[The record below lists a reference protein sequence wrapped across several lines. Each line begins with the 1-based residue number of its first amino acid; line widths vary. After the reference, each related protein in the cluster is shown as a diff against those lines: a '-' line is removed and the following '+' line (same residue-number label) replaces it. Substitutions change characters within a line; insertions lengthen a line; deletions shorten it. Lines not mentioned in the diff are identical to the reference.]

1 MNETDPDPKVH
12 AESGAD
18 GDAAPKPARRR
29 RAPRK
34 DAASVEGLPAG
45 GDRVGDAGTV
55 GSPRNLAPAS
65 ATSSTPDPM
74 APHEVGG
81 EAGAAND
88 GAGESGTER
97 DGAGGGAE
105 GAEGSGEVG
114 ARSGR
119 RNRRRGRRGRRDGA
133 AAAEVVEQTEQPVV
147 QKVNSETLFSQVL
160 SGEFD
165 IEPEPAEAT
174 TERASDTDDNA
185 TNSAA
190 PSLAET
196 WTPAAAPEGA
206 TPAAASANAVDIEI
220 GEPDDLPPHTVAL
233 EVPPEPQGG
242 PAAAPKRVLEP
253 EADAPKLH
261 KVLAQSGVG
270 SRREMEHLIADGQ
283 ITVNGQPAHTGQR
296 ISWGD
301 EIKVKGRLIRVRI
314 APPRA
319 RVLAYHKPAGEV
331 VTHDDPQQRP
341 TVFRK
346 LPRLPHGK
354 WQSVG
359 RLDINTE
366 GLLLFTNNGDLA
378 NRLMHPRFG
387 VEREYAVRVLGS
399 LDDQA
404 RTRLLE
410 GVEIEG
416 QKAAFVSVDDG
427 GGEGANRWYRVVI
440 TEGRNREVRRL
451 FDAVGLAVSRLIRIR
466 YGNVVL
472 PRGLKRGVWVDLD
485 EADVRALREQTGA
498 APRRDAAPQVPS
510 PANDAGK
517 PGRGRRGKRGRGP
530 RPDGEAM
537 PAPVRRERGGDR
549 PGDRGAEPEDIGNR
563 REAAPADGD
572 FEPVGRIP
580 NPLQQ
585 TFDKR
590 AMREMR
596 QPKREYGDDGPI
608 PNPLQQTFDQRA
620 IKELRQPKREYGDD
634 GPIPNPLQQTFDK
647 RAMKEQRQPGH
658 DAGEDGPIP
667 NPLQQ
672 TYDKRFAQGPGK
684 GAGAGRG
691 AGRGARNGPQNGPQN
706 GLRNGPRS
714 GPRKAGVGPGKPPDP
729 LQTSVGLIGAD
740 ALRRKGGRGG
750 PRGGSGGGGGRG
762 GPRGGG
768 AGGVPGG
775 GGGGGRKGG
784 GGSRGR

>member
-1 MNETDPDPKVH
+1 MATP
-12 AESGAD
+12 
-18 GDAAPKPARRR
+18 AATGE
-29 RAPRK
+29 
-34 DAASVEGLPAG
+34 AA
-45 GDRVGDAGTV
+45 
-55 GSPRNLAPAS
+55 
-65 ATSSTPDPM
+65 
-74 APHEVGG
+74 G
-81 EAGAAND
+81 EAGSEQR
-88 GAGESGTER
+88 GAGEGSEG
-97 DGAGGGAE
+97 DGG
-105 GAEGSGEVG
+105 VG

-133 AAAEVVEQTEQPVV
+133 ATAEVVEQTEQPVV
-147 QKVNSETLFSQVL
+147 QKVDSGTLFSQVL

-165 IEPEPAEAT
+165 IEPEPIEVLSEQVSGAGDNQAGFAVPLQAEEMT
-174 TERASDTDDNA
+174 
-185 TNSAA
+185 
-190 PSLAET
+190 LAD
-196 WTPAAAPEGA
+196 APEGV
-206 TPAAASANAVDIEI
+206 PAATASAVDIEI
-220 GEPDDLPPHTVAL
+220 GEPDETALNATAVDTPPGARGAPGV
-233 EVPPEPQGG
+233 
-242 PAAAPKRVLEP
+242 APKRVLEP

-261 KVLAQSGVG
+261 KVLAQAGVG
-270 SRREMEHLIADGQ
+270 SRREMEQLIADGQ

-399 LDDQA
+399 LDDEA
-404 RTRLLE
+404 RGRLLE

-416 QKAAFVSVDDG
+416 QKAAFVSVEDG

-498 APRRDAAPQVPS
+498 APRRDAAPQGAS

-537 PAPVRRERGGDR
+537 PAPARRERGGDR
-549 PGDRGAEPEDIGNR
+549 PADRGAERDDIGNR

-647 RAMKEQRQPGH
+647 RAMKEQRQPGR

-691 AGRGARNGPQNGPQN
+691 AGRGARSGPQNGPQN
-706 GLRNGPRS
+706 GPRS
-714 GPRKAGVGPGKPPDP
+714 GPRKGGAGPGKPPDP

-750 PRGGSGGGGGRG
+750 SRGGGGAGRG

-768 AGGVPGG
+768 GGSMPGGGGG